1 MDNPRSNDTPV
12 KTKSGIN
19 LPIYLFIFLLSGV
32 IVYLFY
38 SLSMKITFGSQ
49 PVETGEIVK
58 KDSLMQIEILN
69 GCGATGIGEV
79 FTNYMRKCGFDVIQT
94 GNYISFDVMNTI
106 IIDRKG
112 NIKNAFAVA
121 DSLGIGETAVI
132 QQLNKDYFLDV
143 SLIIG
148 KDYKQLKPLARG
160 SN

>member
-1 MDNPRSNDTPV
+1 
-12 KTKSGIN
+12 
-19 LPIYLFIFLLSGV
+19 
-32 IVYLFY
+32 
-38 SLSMKITFGSQ
+38 MKITFGSQ